1 MNYEWMLLLVLHPYR
16 LVCLRL
22 GVLDFMGLWLRR
34 PNIVVCLLDVCGML
48 AMSLVVACVDFKF
61 SFCSPPH
68 LSMTIKWGEHRHAPL
83 VLNP

>member
-1 MNYEWMLLLVLHPYR
+1 MCELMRFLAPYR
-16 LVCLRL
+16 LVCLCL
-22 GVLDFMGLWLRR
+22 GASDFVDVWLRR
-34 PNIVVCLLDVCGML
+34 LNIVVRLLDVCGML
-48 AMSLVVACVDFKF
+48 AMSLVVARVDFKF